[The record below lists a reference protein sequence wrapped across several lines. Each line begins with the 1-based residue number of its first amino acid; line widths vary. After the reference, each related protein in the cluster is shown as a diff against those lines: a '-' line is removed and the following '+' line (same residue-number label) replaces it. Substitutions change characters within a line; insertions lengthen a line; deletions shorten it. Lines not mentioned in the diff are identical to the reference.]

1 VNADGKRRKL
11 ASGGIT
17 FKRPGEEVSDDDED
31 EEDEQEVQPRSLNQ
45 EERPDIQAGHP
56 SGVKVVETSAI
67 IIRDE
72 D

>member
-1 VNADGKRRKL
+1 L

-17 FKRPGEEVSDDDED
+17 FKRPGEEESDDED
-31 EEDEQEVQPRSLNQ
+31 EE
-45 EERPDIQAGHP
+45 EEGPNITNGSHQDVGSAGDQTSQHP
-56 SGVKVVETSAI
+56 NGVKVIETGTI